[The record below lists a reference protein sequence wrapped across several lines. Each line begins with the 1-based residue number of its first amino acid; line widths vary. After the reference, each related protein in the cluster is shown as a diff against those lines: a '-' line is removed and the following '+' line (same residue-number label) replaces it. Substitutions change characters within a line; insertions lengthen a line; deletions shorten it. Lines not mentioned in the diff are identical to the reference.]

1 MERAAFRH
9 LTNLRVL
16 ELKGCDYIST
26 SDNAFADTQLT
37 KLDLGGIWDWQCDCD
52 SLWLAQFLADEV
64 NCDGINVCPSDVGA
78 SVVTLRLSNCRCG
91 TTMEQS
97 EFSRF
102 TNLTVLEL
110 KGCEYTT
117 IGDFAL
123 SGTQLS
129 QLTITGSL
137 QTLSSNSFSGL
148 SSLTTLALDHNHLA
162 IIQPDTFTNMNIGKL
177 DISSNPLTTV
187 KAGAFAWSTI
197 GTLTLTDTR
206 LTTLPEAD
214 SVVMRLTELDLG
226 GIMDWECDCRSL
238 WLARFLAERSAFR
251 HLTNLRELE
260 IKSCGYTSIFD
271 NAFADTQLTKLDLGG
286 TVDWQCDCDSLWL
299 AKFLA
304 GTFANLN
311 IGTLDIS
318 FNPLTTVEAGAFAG
332 STIGNLTLKN
342 TNLTSL
348 PEEDSAVLTTLS
360 KLDLGGTFANLN
372 IAMLDISFNPLTTVE
387 AGAFTGSNI
396 TNVILKNTQLT
407 TIQPDTFSNTQI
419 TTLDLSSSP
428 LKTVEAGAFT
438 GSTITNVILKNT
450 QVTTIQPDTF
460 SNTQITTLDLSS
472 SPLKTVE
479 AGAFIG
485 NTIVTLLL
493 KDTQLTTLPEADSA
507 VLARLTTL
515 DLSDIPPAETELP
528 INCDKPSKAEIRK
541 AIMTLR
547 NGKAAGP
554 DEIPAE
560 AIKADTETA
569 VNMLHSL
576 FSKIWEKEE
585 VPAQW
590 KEGIVIKLPKKGD
603 LRDCSN
609 YRGIMLL
616 SVPGKVLNRILLE
629 RMREAVD
636 PMLRDQQ
643 AGFRRNRSCA
653 DQIASLRI
661 IVEQSLEWNSPLYIN
676 FIDYEKAFDSVD
688 REALWKL
695 LRHYGVP
702 GKIISLTQC
711 TYQDMS
717 CRIAHAGQLSES
729 FEVKTGVRQGCLLSP
744 FLFLLVIDWIM
755 KTTTAGR
762 KNGIQ
767 WTLWTQLDDLDFAD
781 DLALLSHSHSQ
792 MQDKTTCLEATSA
805 GTGLTINR
813 KKTELMKI
821 NTTAN
826 TPVTVGGEPIRE
838 VESFV
843 YLGSV
848 VDGQGGTDRD
858 VTARIGKARAA
869 MVMLK
874 NVWASK
880 VVSIRTKLR
889 IFNSNVKSVLLYGC
903 ETWRTTKTMQQ
914 KIQTFLNT
922 CLRRI
927 FNIRWPE
934 KIRNEELWER
944 AGQEPVAKQILWRKW
959 GWIGHTLRKPASSTT
974 RQALTWN
981 PQGKR
986 KRGRPR
992 NSWRRDTE
1000 AELCKQGTNW
1010 TGVARLAQNR
1020 VRWRRV
1026 VDGLCSTWSQGPK

>member
-1 MERAAFRH
+1 MVMLKNVWASKVVSIRTKLRIFNSNVKSVLLYGCETWRTTKTMQQKIQTFLNTCLRRIFNIRWPEKIRNEELWERAGQEPVAKQI
-9 LTNLRVL
+9 LRR
-16 ELKGCDYIST
+16 KWGWI
-26 SDNAFADTQLT
+26 
-37 KLDLGGIWDWQCDCD
+37 GH
-52 SLWLAQFLADEV
+52 
-64 NCDGINVCPSDVGA
+64 
-78 SVVTLRLSNCRCG
+78 TLRKPASS
-91 TTMEQS
+91 TTRQV
-97 EFSRF
+97 
-102 TNLTVLEL
+102 LTWNP
-110 KGCEYTT
+110 
-117 IGDFAL
+117 
-123 SGTQLS
+123 Q
-129 QLTITGSL
+129 
-137 QTLSSNSFSGL
+137 
-148 SSLTTLALDHNHLA
+148 
-162 IIQPDTFTNMNIGKL
+162 GKRKR
-177 DISSNPLTTV
+177 DRPRN
-187 KAGAFAWSTI
+187 
-197 GTLTLTDTR
+197 
-206 LTTLPEAD
+206 
-214 SVVMRLTELDLG
+214 
-226 GIMDWECDCRSL
+226 
-238 WLARFLAERSAFR
+238 
-251 HLTNLRELE
+251 
-260 IKSCGYTSIFD
+260 SCG
-271 NAFADTQLTKLDLGG
+271 
-286 TVDWQCDCDSLWL
+286 
-299 AKFLA
+299 
-304 GTFANLN
+304 
-311 IGTLDIS
+311 
-318 FNPLTTVEAGAFAG
+318 
-332 STIGNLTLKN
+332 
-342 TNLTSL
+342 
-348 PEEDSAVLTTLS
+348 
-360 KLDLGGTFANLN
+360 
-372 IAMLDISFNPLTTVE
+372 
-387 AGAFTGSNI
+387 
-396 TNVILKNTQLT
+396 
-407 TIQPDTFSNTQI
+407 
-419 TTLDLSSSP
+419 
-428 LKTVEAGAFT
+428 
-438 GSTITNVILKNT
+438 
-450 QVTTIQPDTF
+450 
-460 SNTQITTLDLSS
+460 
-472 SPLKTVE
+472 
-479 AGAFIG
+479 
-485 NTIVTLLL
+485 
-493 KDTQLTTLPEADSA
+493 
-507 VLARLTTL
+507 R
-515 DLSDIPPAETELP
+515 
-528 INCDKPSKAEIRK
+528 
-541 AIMTLR
+541 
-547 NGKAAGP
+547 
-554 DEIPAE
+554 
-560 AIKADTETA
+560 DTEAELYKQGTNWTGVA
-569 VNMLHSL
+569 RV
-576 FSKIWEKEE
+576 
-585 VPAQW
+585 AQNRVRW
-590 KEGIVIKLPKKGD
+590 RRVVDGLCSTWSQGPK
-603 LRDCSN
+603 
-609 YRGIMLL
+609 
-616 SVPGKVLNRILLE
+616 ILLE

-702 GKIISLTQC
+702 GKIISLIQC

-781 DLALLSHSHSQ
+781 DLALLSYSHSQ
-792 MQDKTTCLEATSA
+792 MQDKTTRLEATSA
-805 GTGLTINR
+805 GTGLKINR

-821 NTTAN
+821 NTTTN

-880 VVSIRTKLR
+880 VISIRTKLR

-1010 TGVARLAQNR
+1010 TGVAKLAQNR